1 MPCNCTSC
9 QALLSTGKTQP
20 SHHLISRITNSE
32 VFKCDDCGTYLL
44 RENAIWERLEPPSP
58 AHTPAPSLAAQLY
71 QPYLMS

>member
-1 MPCNCTSC
+1 MPCTCPSC
-9 QALLSTGKTQP
+9 QALLSTGKTQA

-58 AHTPAPSLAAQLY
+58 VRPNPKSSLTSQLNH
-71 QPYLMS
+71 QH